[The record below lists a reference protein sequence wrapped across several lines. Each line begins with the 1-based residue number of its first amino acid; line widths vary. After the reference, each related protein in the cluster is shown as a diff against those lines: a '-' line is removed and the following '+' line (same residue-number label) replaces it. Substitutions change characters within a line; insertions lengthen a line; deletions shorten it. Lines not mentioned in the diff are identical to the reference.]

1 NAMVYSDTSFPAQ
14 NGVKARCVGH
24 GAIPFG
30 LAWGLQNPD
39 GTTKPSVTYYAHE
52 PLSTMYDNTDLQQS
66 KRVMNGFAMLT
77 IEPDSIIEQLLDQ
90 TGTERWSQTTAL

>member
-1 NAMVYSDTSFPAQ
+1 MVYSDSSFPAQ

-30 LAWGLQNPD
+30 LAYGLQNPD
-39 GTTKPSVTYYAHE
+39 GTTKPSIAYYAHE
-52 PLSTMYDNTDLQQS
+52 LLSSVYPITDPQQAN
-66 KRVMNGFAMLT
+66 RVLNGFAMLT
-77 IEPDSIIEQLLDQ
+77 IGPDSIKEQFIDQ